1 MNLGCLI
8 LQFWFWA
15 GLSLPALRFNA
26 CKKAGLPCSVPVGKS
41 RNGKQPLCM
50 YTHIHLHEHKQTC
63 IRVDTHIRRNTHTH
77 THAYIHTYIHTY
89 VRTYIHT
96 YIHMHRHSYMMP
108 GRSTP
113 PPAPPP
119 HGIPP
124 PCGVASVV
132 LLGLLV
138 SWLRCLP
145 RCGGAS
151 GVRRL

>member
-77 THAYIHTYIHTY
+77 AYIHTYI
-89 VRTYIHT
+89 RAYIHT
-96 YIHMHRHSYMMP
+96 YIHMHKHSYMMP
-108 GRSTP
+108 GWSTP

-119 HGIPP
+119 HGIPPP